1 MHNIV
6 SLLANDNYIVV
17 NRDIAHLLGLDG
29 AILLGELCAQANK
42 HQTEWFYLQQKKI
55 EENTTLTPYK
65 QREALEV
72 LQKHK
77 LVSMKK
83 EGLPAKN
90 YYKIEQENLCQI
102 FNNKML
108 KNLTTGGENFKQ
120 QNNNDNNSNVHS
132 VHLST
137 SPDGEVDSFSMLT
150 KGGFAE
156 VLDSFSVSGKKKEA
170 VLEFIKMR
178 KLIKKPMTPHAL
190 ELALKNLN
198 KLSSDE
204 GTQIAI
210 LEQSIAN
217 SWQGLF
223 PLRSESSSAPADD
236 FDYEDLPKSFRKIYE
251 QQGLHWKAS
260 LPRIC
265 RSVTDLQFWYKAK
278 REDEKF
284 TKKNLGSSWDGLR
297 FSAQSFWDSF
307 LSYVSDVIG
316 DKQPQPAFFDPY
328 GNMLNSW
335 AREMEIEL

>member
-17 NRDIAHLLGLDG
+17 NRDIAHLLGLDA

-132 VHLST
+132 VHSSP
-137 SPDGEVDSFSMLT
+137 SPDGEVDSFSTLT
-150 KGGFAE
+150 KGQSLAE
-156 VLDSFSVSGKKKEA
+156 TLNSLSDAKRAA
-170 VLEFIKMR
+170 VDEFVKMR

-190 ELALKNLN
+190 ELTLN
-198 KLSSDE
+198 KLNKMTSDE
-204 GTQIAI
+204 KEQIAI

-217 SWQGLF
+217 SWQGIF
-223 PLRSESSSAPADD
+223 PLKENNKTAPADD

-307 LSYVSDVIG
+307 LSYISDVIG
-316 DKQPQPAFFDPY
+316 DKQPQPAFFDPN

>member
-1 MHNIV
+1 MEHKFNVEVAQKYGIEE
-6 SLLANDNYIVV
+6 
-17 NRDIAHLLGLDG
+17 
-29 AILLGELCAQANK
+29 AILLENIFWWCEKNRANNAHIHDDKAWTYNSARAFSELFPYMSQSKIRRALIHLEEEGLIEIGNFNKDTHDRTQWYTVTKLTNAFYKMKNGILQNEECIYTDNKPDNK
-42 HQTEWFYLQQKKI
+42 H
-55 EENTTLTPYK
+55 
-65 QREALEV
+65 
-72 LQKHK
+72 
-77 LVSMKK
+77 
-83 EGLPAKN
+83 
-90 YYKIEQENLCQI
+90 
-102 FNNKML
+102 
-108 KNLTTGGENFKQ
+108 
-120 QNNNDNNSNVHS
+120 VHS
-132 VHLST
+132 VHSSP
-137 SPDGEVDSFSMLT
+137 SPDGEVDSFSTLT

-156 VLDSFSVSGKKKEA
+156 VLDSFSVSGKKREA

-223 PLRSESSSAPADD
+223 PLRNESHSAPVEE

-284 TKKNLGSSWDGLR
+284 TKKNLGTSWDGFR

-307 LSYVSDVIG
+307 LSYISDVIG
-316 DKQPQPAFFDPY
+316 DKQPQPAFFDPN

>member
-1 MHNIV
+1 MAVIHVKRNKNYTTMANYHLKDRRLTLKAKGLMSVMLSLPEDWDYSISGLAGICLEGKDAISAALKELRQYGYLIV
-6 SLLANDNYIVV
+6 
-17 NRDIAHLLGLDG
+17 
-29 AILLGELCAQANK
+29 E
-42 HQTEWFYLQQKKI
+42 QKKDTTKYDFDYTLFEQPI
-55 EENTTLTPYK
+55 REN
-65 QREALEV
+65 RSGFSESEN
-72 LQKHK
+72 
-77 LVSMKK
+77 
-83 EGLPAKN
+83 PAQLN
-90 YYKIEQENLCQI
+90 T
-102 FNNKML
+102 NNK
-108 KNLTTGGENFKQ
+108 T
-120 QNNNDNNSNVHS
+120 VHS
-132 VHLST
+132 VHSSP
-137 SPDGEVDSFSMLT
+137 SPDGEVDSFSTLT

-190 ELALKNLN
+190 KLALKNLN

-204 GTQIAI
+204 ETQIAI

-223 PLRSESSSAPADD
+223 PLKNERNNVPAEE

-265 RSVTDLQFWYKAK
+265 KSVTDLQFWYKAK

-284 TKKNLGSSWDGLR
+284 TKKNLGSSWDGFR

-307 LSYVSDVIG
+307 LSYISDVIG
-316 DKQPQPAFFDPY
+316 DKQPQPAFFDPN